1 MALCDA
7 DPPSSRSA
15 DFLNKVTIPCPNN
28 LSLYLLACR
37 VVSSTSL
44 DSVTPWARC
53 TQPINTVQLAKRS
66 RKKKS
71 RIPRH
76 WDQYQGHFLLFF
88 IKWPRSQ
95 SSHFQACHQSPSQAI
110 LVSSYLLSDSAFEVF
125 LGPGCLAHFCST
137 FGTSSSVPLTT
148 LKIIFQVYSRSL
160 GRLHFSSQMHCICSR
175 ANPSCYFVSS
185 LKAKDHTL
193 FNPIS
198 IGLDTY

>member
-7 DPPSSRSA
+7 GPLSSRSA
-15 DFLNKVTIPCPNN
+15 DFLNKVAIPCPNK

-37 VVSSTSL
+37 VVSSMSL

-53 TQPINTVQLAKRS
+53 TQPINTAQLAKRA

-71 RIPRH
+71 CIPQH

-88 IKWPRSQ
+88 IKWPHSQ

-110 LVSSYLLSDSAFEVF
+110 LVSLYLLSDSAFEVF

-137 FGTSSSVPLTT
+137 FRTSSSVPVTP
-148 LKIIFQVYSRSL
+148 LKIVFQVPWTSAFLESTALYLLMCQSL
-160 GRLHFSSQMHCICSR
+160 SSFCELIEG
-175 ANPSCYFVSS
+175 
-185 LKAKDHTL
+185 KDHTSYSTL
-193 FNPIS
+193 F
-198 IGLDTY
+198 L